1 MEPRSALLLG
11 ATGLVGGHVL
21 DLLLDDPAYGGVL
34 VLGRRTVPREHPKL
48 RQETV
53 DFDRLRDFA
62 GTVRAQDVFCCL
74 GTTIRAAG
82 SREAFRRVDLDYP
95 RMVAEAAA
103 RNGAERF
110 LLVSAMG
117 ADAGSS
123 IFYNRVK
130 GEAEDAV
137 RTLPFQEVVILR
149 PSLLLGERAE
159 HRPGEALAQRV
170 MPRLA
175 PLMRGPLR
183 KYRPVRAAAV
193 ARAMVRLAKAGGR
206 GVRIVESDGIEA
218 VGGETLVEGGGRM

>member
-1 MEPRSALLLG
+1 MQPRSALLLG

-21 DLLLDDPAYGGVL
+21 DLLLDDPAYGGVR
-34 VLGRRTVPREHPKL
+34 VLGRRPVPREHPEL

-53 DFDRLRDFA
+53 DFDRLRDCA
-62 GTVRAQDVFCCL
+62 ELVRAQDVFCCL

-95 RMVAEAAA
+95 RAVAEAAA

-170 MPRLA
+170 MPRLS

-183 KYRPVRAAAV
+183 RYRPVHAAAV

-206 GVRIVESDGIEA
+206 GVRVVESDAIEA
-218 VGGETLVEGGGRM
+218 LGGEALVEG

>member
-1 MEPRSALLLG
+1 MEPRTALLVG

-21 DLLLDDPAYGGVL
+21 DLLLDDPAYAGVL
-34 VLGRRTVPREHPKL
+34 VLGRRPVAREHPKL

-53 DFDRLRDFA
+53 DFDRIRDFSDR
-62 GTVRAQDVFCCL
+62 VRARDVFCCL

-95 RMVAEAAA
+95 RALAEAAS

-110 LLVSAMG
+110 LLVSALG
-117 ADAGSS
+117 ADARSA

-137 RTLPFQEVVILR
+137 RTLPFQEVVLLR
-149 PSLLLGERAE
+149 PSLLLGERGEA
-159 HRPGEALAQRV
+159 RPGEALAQRV
-170 MPRLA
+170 APRLSFLFA
-175 PLMRGPLR
+175 GPLR
-183 KYRPVRAAAV
+183 KYRPVEARTV

-206 GVRIVESDGIEA
+206 GVRTVESDAIEA
-218 VGGETLVEGGGRM
+218 LGDEKLAPGD

>member
-1 MEPRSALLLG
+1 MEPRTALLLG

-21 DLLLDDPAYGGVL
+21 ALLLDDPAYGGVL
-34 VLGRRTVPREHPKL
+34 VLGRRAVPREHPKL

-53 DFDRLRDFA
+53 DFDRLRDFS
-62 GTVRAQDVFCCL
+62 GVVRAQDVFCCL

-95 RMVAEAAA
+95 RTVAEAAA

-117 ADAGSS
+117 ADASSS

-137 RTLPFQEVVILR
+137 RTLPFKEVAILR

-159 HRPGEALAQRV
+159 QRPAEALAQRFA
-170 MPRLA
+170 PRLS
-175 PLMRGPLR
+175 PLLRGPLR
-183 KYRPVRAAAV
+183 KYRPVEAATV
-193 ARAMVRLAKAGGR
+193 ARAMVRLAKAGRR
-206 GVRIVESDGIEA
+206 GVRVVESDGIQA
-218 VGGETLVEGGGRM
+218 LGGEALVEG

>member
-21 DLLLDDPAYGGVL
+21 DLLLDDPAYGGVR
-34 VLGRRTVPREHPKL
+34 VLGRRPVPREHPKL

-62 GTVRAQDVFCCL
+62 GAVRAQDVFCCL

-95 RMVAEAAA
+95 RAVAEAAA

-159 HRPGEALAQRV
+159 SRPGEALAQRV
-170 MPRLA
+170 MPRLT
-175 PLMRGPLR
+175 PLMLGPLR
-183 KYRPVRAAAV
+183 KYRPVQAAAV
-193 ARAMVRLAKAGGR
+193 ARAMVRLAKGGGR
-206 GVRIVESDGIEA
+206 GVRVVESDGIEA
-218 VGGETLVEGGGRM
+218 LGGETLVEGGGRM

>member
-1 MEPRSALLLG
+1 MQPRSALLVG
-11 ATGLVGGHVL
+11 ATGLVGGRVL
-21 DLLLDDPAYGGVL
+21 DLLLEDPAYGSVT
-34 VLGRRTVPREHPKL
+34 VLGRRPAAREHAKL

-62 GTVRAQDVFCCL
+62 ELVRAQDVFCCL

-95 RMVAEAAA
+95 RALAEIAS
-103 RNGAERF
+103 RGGVERF
-110 LLVSAMG
+110 LLVTAMG
-117 ADAGSS
+117 ADADSS

-159 HRPGEALAQRV
+159 RRPGEELAQRV

-175 PLMRGPLR
+175 PLLVGPLR
-183 KYRPVRAAAV
+183 RYRPVEAGTV

-206 GVRIVESDGIEA
+206 GVRVVESDRIQALGDA
-218 VGGETLVEGGGRM
+218 ALVQGGAEM

>member
-1 MEPRSALLLG
+1 MEARSALLLG

-21 DLLLDDPAYGGVL
+21 DLLLEDPAYGSV
-34 VLGRRTVPREHPKL
+34 VTLGRRAAPREHPRL

-53 DFDRLRDFA
+53 DFSRLHNVSDRI
-62 GTVRAQDVFCCL
+62 RAQDVFCCL

-95 RMVAEAAA
+95 RAAAEAAA

-117 ADAGSS
+117 ADPDSS

-130 GEAEDAV
+130 GEAEEAV

-159 HRPGEALAQRV
+159 HRPGEALAQR
-170 MPRLA
+170 LA
-175 PLMRGPLR
+175 PKLAWLLAGPLR
-183 KYRPVRAAAV
+183 KYRPVEARAV
-193 ARAMVRLAKAGGR
+193 AAAMVRLAKAGGR
-206 GVRIVESDGIEA
+206 GVRVVESDAIQALGDEVLA
-218 VGGETLVEGGGRM
+218 SAASPR